1 MTMGVSSSRP
11 RVMAEMVMVM
21 VVVLL
26 SECRRQRKQGSRGC
40 GNQATHGLNRTV
52 KLF

>member
-1 MTMGVSSSRP
+1 MGVSSSRP
-11 RVMAEMVMVM
+11 RVMAVMAVMVM

-26 SECRRQRKQGSRGC
+26 SQRRRQRKQGSRGC
-40 GNQATHGLNRTV
+40 GDQATHGLNRTV